1 MSVNDDEV
9 QAVLA
14 STLAEAEKLLNGM
27 RVTTDTAS
35 EGMLILIAALAIM
48 ARAVNM
54 PLGPLLE
61 GVEAAYLSFEEVG
74 THVKH

>member
-1 MSVNDDEV
+1 MSVNDDELR
-9 QAVLA
+9 AVVA
-14 STLAEAEKLLNGM
+14 HTMVEAEKLLNGM